1 MTPLDEIITVLG
13 DDEKSCCLCQQEY
26 RARWG
31 SYISGTPEKRP
42 IKVRLI
48 QFNRDYSL
56 SLQYSMHSP
65 TDVQDKFLARGKRL
79 NTQTYNIFM
88 TDRNVFPENS
98 LPTYKTL
105 CFMETLCIDWSHV
118 RIESMAL
125 ANGLLNDVHLLLLS
139 FVYVSL
145 LSTIFNCMTV
155 LLTQCTNI
163 TISFPFLFADGRR
176 KS

>member
-13 DDEKSCCLCQQEY
+13 DDEESCLCQQEY

-65 TDVQDKFLARGKRL
+65 TDVQDKLLGREGK
-79 NTQTYNIFM
+79 
-88 TDRNVFPENS
+88 D
-98 LPTYKTL
+98 
-105 CFMETLCIDWSHV
+105 
-118 RIESMAL
+118 
-125 ANGLLNDVHLLLLS
+125 
-139 FVYVSL
+139 
-145 LSTIFNCMTV
+145 
-155 LLTQCTNI
+155 
-163 TISFPFLFADGRR
+163 
-176 KS
+176 